1 MASFPFPRSVE
12 SIISDC
18 VGAVSQRILAQLIAA
33 NPRINSLSFMFGHP
47 LELKNLIMQKG
58 EARATK
64 YDRFP
69 VVMLF
74 SDIMSTG
81 SSVRG
86 TFQDVT
92 LNMVIAMT
100 TDPSFIA
107 SKRTAVNFDP
117 ILRPIYQELIQEI
130 WRCGQFHIQSV
141 RSILGRDIERYF
153 WGKEGIQG
161 GDASPMNDCIDAIE
175 IKGLK
180 LTQSRPGSSFQQNT
194 FMQLVEYFLAQTRMT
209 ITVGAVVANTISNAF
224 FKQIITEIDTET
236 QAYIA
241 GVDFT
246 QTLDGGG
253 NPTGAIV
260 GITIEFFTGQVLIAK
275 R

>member
-1 MASFPFPRSVE
+1 MQSSFPRSVE

-18 VGAVSQRILAQLIAA
+18 VGAVSQRILAQLIDA
-33 NPRINSLSFMFGHP
+33 NPKINSLSFMFGHP
-47 LELKNLIMQKG
+47 LELKNLIMKKG

-74 SDIMSTG
+74 SDIVG
-81 SSVRG
+81 GASSVRG
-86 TFQDVT
+86 GFQDVT

-107 SKRTAVNFDP
+107 SQRTATNFDP

-141 RSILGRDIERYF
+141 RSIMGRDIERYF
-153 WGKEGIQG
+153 WGREGIQG
-161 GDASPMNDCIDAIE
+161 GSASPMNDCIDAIE
-175 IKGLK
+175 IKGLRV
-180 LTQSRPGSSFQQNT
+180 TQTRPGNSIYQNT
-194 FMQLVEYFLAQTRMT
+194 FMQLVEYFLTQTRMT
-209 ITVGAVVANTISNAF
+209 ITVGSVVADTITNTFFLQTIS
-224 FKQIITEIDTET
+224 EIDTNG
-236 QAYIA
+236 QVYIV
-241 GVDFT
+241 GTDFT

-260 GITIEFFTGQVLIAK
+260 GVNIEFFTGQVLIAK